1 MVTNDTTYILTES
14 NYSDAIGWLE
24 EQLSKMKVP
33 HHEMI
38 MAELLLEENFYS
50 LSEVAE
56 QQPFEATISL
66 HKRFGNVK
74 LRLSAEGKEFN
85 PLFFD
90 ETEGDDPDHFSH
102 VDILRSYH
110 QYLNY
115 VHRGNKNIVEI
126 CVHKSETKE
135 IRNTLLGLVCG
146 LLLGVLLK
154 QFADV
159 EVLTWINY
167 NVLDS
172 LQLIFM
178 KALILV
184 VTPMIFFSIIT
195 GISSMSDIT
204 YIKRIGGKLVA
215 YSLLKLSFYIVVG
228 MLIGHFIGVM
238 PQLLKVFQHGGETM
252 PSTLSLRNLI
262 VDVVPGSIMSPFAEN
277 HMLQTLFLAFL
288 FGIMLSRPIEHMDWA
303 KKGVEFMSS
312 LTIDVLGVISKCIPL
327 VVMVSMIELMIKTDI
342 SILLSYGKLII
353 FAALGLPLSLL
364 VSSALVAL
372 FGHTSPMDFLSK
384 ISRFIVLPFSTSN
397 SSVCMPAT
405 MKFCIEKLGM
415 EKNYVRFSISMGMQ
429 FNMAGTAFYVAII
442 SIMMVHT
449 FGINLSPD
457 FLFSL
462 FVAELFLA
470 LTGVGIIAM
479 PTLLGAMGIP
489 TEAIMFFIGI
499 EPLMDM
505 PGTAHS
511 VTENITS
518 SYLVACQEK
527 RIRNLK

>member
-1 MVTNDTTYILTES
+1 MNDTIYILTES

-24 EQLSKMKVP
+24 EQLAKMKVP
-33 HHEMI
+33 HHEII

-50 LSEVAE
+50 LLEVTD

-74 LRLSAEGKEFN
+74 LRLSAQGKEFN

-90 ETEGDDPDHFSH
+90 ETEDDDLDHFSH

-110 QYLNY
+110 QYLRY
-115 VHRGNKNIVEI
+115 FHRGNKNIIEI
-126 CVHKSETKE
+126 YVHKSETKE
-135 IRNTLLGLVCG
+135 IRNTLWGLVFG

-154 QFADV
+154 QFVDV
-159 EVLTWINY
+159 EVLKWINH

-172 LQLIFM
+172 IQLIFM
-178 KALILV
+178 KALMLV
-184 VTPMIFFSIIT
+184 VTPMIFFSVIT

-228 MLIGHFIGVM
+228 MLIGHMIGVM
-238 PQLLKVFQHGGETM
+238 PQLLKLFKLSGETM
-252 PSTLSLRNLI
+252 SSTLSIRNLI
-262 VDVVPGSIMSPFAEN
+262 VDIVPGSIMSPFVEN

-288 FGIMLSRPIEHMDWA
+288 FGVMLSRPSEHLDWA

-312 LTIDVLGVISKCIPL
+312 FTIDVLGVISKCIPL

-372 FGHTSPMDFLSK
+372 FGHMSPTDYLGK

-415 EKNYVRFSISMGMQ
+415 EKNFVRFSISMGMQ

-442 SIMMVHT
+442 SMMMVHT
-449 FGINLSPD
+449 FGINLSLD

-479 PTLLGAMGIP
+479 PTLFGAMGIP
-489 TEAIMFFIGI
+489 TEAIMFFIGV

-527 RIRNLK
+527 RIRNLNS